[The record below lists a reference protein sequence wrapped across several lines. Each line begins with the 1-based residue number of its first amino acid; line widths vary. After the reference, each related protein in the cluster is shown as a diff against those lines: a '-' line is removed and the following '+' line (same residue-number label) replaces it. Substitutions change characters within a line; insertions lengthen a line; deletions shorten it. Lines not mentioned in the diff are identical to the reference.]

1 MKHNFHKVIGC
12 LVFVL
17 MTAPIFAQDIIVTTD
32 AKKIEAQILEVSKSE
47 IKYKE
52 YDNLD
57 GPTFIISTDE
67 ISSIIY
73 KNGKVV
79 LYNQQAENKVK
90 QDTKSTSSDQNKDEN
105 IATILL
111 LSGNTKR
118 GELVEMNSKYVSFLE
133 NGEKITIPA
142 SEINTVTLV
151 NGQIRTYTNVSTMQ
165 EKNVQSKSTVNSQ
178 NTEENK
184 NGRIFR
190 DNGQYFYNDTY
201 ISSKEV
207 ERILQRENAAA
218 YNQWKK
224 AEGMLIG
231 GSICTGIAG
240 GLAIG
245 GLFPLINRNYI
256 ATIGM
261 ECAAIVPLSI
271 GLGLTLGAST
281 HYNKAIDIYN
291 SKYDHAAIQLK
302 WLIAPN
308 GVGLALAF

>member
-1 MKHNFHKVIGC
+1 MKHNFYKVIGC
-12 LVFVL
+12 LVFIL

-79 LYNQQAENKVK
+79 LYNQPN
-90 QDTKSTSSDQNKDEN
+90 DIKSTIESTESKSQGQEN

-111 LSGNTKR
+111 LSGNTKK
-118 GELVEMNSKYVSFLE
+118 GKLVEMNSQYVSFLE
-133 NGEKITIPA
+133 NGVKITIPA
-142 SEINTVTLV
+142 CEINSVTLG
-151 NGQIRTYTNVSTMQ
+151 NGQTRIYTNVSTMQ
-165 EKNVQSKSTVNSQ
+165 EKNIQSKSTVNSK
-178 NTEENK
+178 NSEENK

-207 ERILQRENAAA
+207 ERILQRENATA

-245 GLFPLINRNYI
+245 GLFPLISKNYI

-291 SKYDHAAIQLK
+291 SKYDHTAIQLK
-302 WLIAPN
+302 WQITPN

>member
-1 MKHNFHKVIGC
+1 MKHNFYKVIGC
-12 LVFVL
+12 LVVIL

-79 LYNQQAENKVK
+79 LYNQPN
-90 QDTKSTSSDQNKDEN
+90 DIKSTIESTESKSQGQEN

-111 LSGNTKR
+111 LSGNTKK
-118 GELVEMNSKYVSFLE
+118 GKLVEMNSQYVSFLE
-133 NGEKITIPA
+133 NGVKITIPA
-142 SEINTVTLV
+142 SEINSVTLG
-151 NGQIRTYTNVSTMQ
+151 NGQTRTYTNVSTMQ
-165 EKNVQSKSTVNSQ
+165 EKNIQSKSTVNSK
-178 NTEENK
+178 NSEENK

-207 ERILQRENAAA
+207 ERILQRENATA

-245 GLFPLINRNYI
+245 GLFPLISKNYI

-291 SKYDHAAIQLK
+291 SKYDHTAIQLK
-302 WLIAPN
+302 WQITPN

>member
-1 MKHNFHKVIGC
+1 MKHNFYKVVGC
-12 LVFVL
+12 LVFIL
-17 MTAPIFAQDIIVTTD
+17 MTAPIFAYDIIVTTD
-32 AKKIEAQILEVSKSE
+32 AKKIEAKILEVSKSE

-52 YDNLD
+52 HDNLD

-79 LYNQQAENKVK
+79 LYKQSEENTVKPDAEPI
-90 QDTKSTSSDQNKDEN
+90 SSEQNKGEN
-105 IATILL
+105 IAIILL
-111 LSGNTKR
+111 LSGNKKR
-118 GELVEMNSKYVSFLE
+118 GELVEMNNQYVSFLE
-133 NGEKITIPA
+133 NGVKITIPA
-142 SEINTVTLV
+142 SEINSVTLG
-151 NGQIRTYTNVSTMQ
+151 NGQTRTYTNVSTMQ
-165 EKNVQSKSTVNSQ
+165 EKNIQSKSTVNSK
-178 NTEENK
+178 NSEENK

-245 GLFPLINRNYI
+245 GLFPLISKNYI

-291 SKYDHAAIQLK
+291 SKYDHTAIQLK
-302 WLIAPN
+302 WQITSN

>member
-1 MKHNFHKVIGC
+1 MARKSKKKQLGPVI
-12 LVFVL
+12 VIVL
-17 MTAPIFAQDIIVTTD
+17 IIITI
-32 AKKIEAQILEVSKSE
+32 AILS
-47 IKYKE
+47 
-52 YDNLD
+52 
-57 GPTFIISTDE
+57 
-67 ISSIIY
+67 
-73 KNGKVV
+73 
-79 LYNQQAENKVK
+79 
-90 QDTKSTSSDQNKDEN
+90 
-105 IATILL
+105 LL
-111 LSGNTKR
+111 LNLIGFGSSRT
-118 GELVEMNSKYVSFLE
+118 VLE
-133 NGEKITIPA
+133 NGVKITIPA
-142 SEINTVTLV
+142 SEINSVTLG
-151 NGQIRTYTNVSTMQ
+151 NGQTRTYTNVSTMQ
-165 EKNVQSKSTVNSQ
+165 EKNIQSKSTVNSK
-178 NTEENK
+178 NSEENK

-207 ERILQRENAAA
+207 ERILQRENATA

-245 GLFPLINRNYI
+245 GLFPLISKNYI

-291 SKYDHAAIQLK
+291 SKYDHTAIQLK
-302 WLIAPN
+302 WQITPN

>member
-1 MKHNFHKVIGC
+1 MKHNFYKVIGC
-12 LVFVL
+12 LVFIL

-32 AKKIEAQILEVSKSE
+32 AKIEAQILEVSKSE

-79 LYNQQAENKVK
+79 LYNQPN
-90 QDTKSTSSDQNKDEN
+90 DIKSTIESTESKSQGQEN
-105 IATILL
+105 IATMLL
-111 LSGNTKR
+111 LSGNTKK
-118 GELVEMNSKYVSFLE
+118 GKLVEMNSQYVSFLE
-133 NGEKITIPA
+133 NGVKITIPA
-142 SEINTVTLV
+142 SEINSVTLG
-151 NGQIRTYTNVSTMQ
+151 NGQTRTYTNVSTMQ
-165 EKNVQSKSTVNSQ
+165 EKNIQSKSTVNSK
-178 NTEENK
+178 NSEENK

-207 ERILQRENAAA
+207 ERILQRENATA

-245 GLFPLINRNYI
+245 GLFPLISKNYI

-291 SKYDHAAIQLK
+291 SKYDHTAIQLK
-302 WLIAPN
+302 WQITPN

>member
-1 MKHNFHKVIGC
+1 
-12 LVFVL
+12 
-17 MTAPIFAQDIIVTTD
+17 
-32 AKKIEAQILEVSKSE
+32 
-47 IKYKE
+47 
-52 YDNLD
+52 
-57 GPTFIISTDE
+57 
-67 ISSIIY
+67 
-73 KNGKVV
+73 
-79 LYNQQAENKVK
+79 
-90 QDTKSTSSDQNKDEN
+90 
-105 IATILL
+105 
-111 LSGNTKR
+111 
-118 GELVEMNSKYVSFLE
+118 
-133 NGEKITIPA
+133 
-142 SEINTVTLV
+142 
-151 NGQIRTYTNVSTMQ
+151 MQ
-165 EKNVQSKSTVNSQ
+165 EKNVQSKSTVNSK

>member
-1 MKHNFHKVIGC
+1 MKHNFYKVIGC
-12 LVFVL
+12 LVFIL

-79 LYNQQAENKVK
+79 LYNQPN
-90 QDTKSTSSDQNKDEN
+90 DIKSTIESTESKSQVQEN

-111 LSGNTKR
+111 LSGNTKK
-118 GELVEMNSKYVSFLE
+118 GKLVEMNSQYVSFLE
-133 NGEKITIPA
+133 NGVKITIPA
-142 SEINTVTLV
+142 SEINSVTLG
-151 NGQIRTYTNVSTMQ
+151 NGQTRTYTNVSTMQ
-165 EKNVQSKSTVNSQ
+165 EKNIQSKSTVNSK
-178 NTEENK
+178 NSEENK

-245 GLFPLINRNYI
+245 GLFPLISKNYI

-291 SKYDHAAIQLK
+291 SKYDHTAIQLK
-302 WLIAPN
+302 WQITPN

>member
-1 MKHNFHKVIGC
+1 MKHNFYKVIGC
-12 LVFVL
+12 LVFIL

-32 AKKIEAQILEVSKSE
+32 AKKIETQILEVSKSE

-79 LYNQQAENKVK
+79 LYNQPN
-90 QDTKSTSSDQNKDEN
+90 DIKSTIESTESKSQVQEN

-111 LSGNTKR
+111 LSGNTKK
-118 GELVEMNSKYVSFLE
+118 GNLVEMNSQYVSFLE
-133 NGEKITIPA
+133 NGVKITIPA
-142 SEINTVTLV
+142 SEINSVTLE
-151 NGQIRTYTNVSTMQ
+151 NGQTRTYTNVSTMQ
-165 EKNVQSKSTVNSQ
+165 EKNIQSKSTVNSK
-178 NTEENK
+178 NSEENK

-245 GLFPLINRNYI
+245 GLFPLISKNYI

-291 SKYDHAAIQLK
+291 SKYDHTAIQLK
-302 WLIAPN
+302 WQITPN

>member
-1 MKHNFHKVIGC
+1 MKHNFYKVIGC
-12 LVFVL
+12 LVFIL

-79 LYNQQAENKVK
+79 LYNQPN
-90 QDTKSTSSDQNKDEN
+90 DIKSTIESTESKSQGQEN

-111 LSGNTKR
+111 LSGNTKK
-118 GELVEMNSKYVSFLE
+118 GKLVEMNSQYVSFLE
-133 NGEKITIPA
+133 NGVKITIPA
-142 SEINTVTLV
+142 SEINSVTLG
-151 NGQIRTYTNVSTMQ
+151 NGQTRTYTNVSTMQ
-165 EKNVQSKSTVNSQ
+165 EKNIQSKSTVNSK
-178 NTEENK
+178 NSEENK

-207 ERILQRENAAA
+207 ERILQRENATA

-245 GLFPLINRNYI
+245 GLFPLINRNFI

-291 SKYDHAAIQLK
+291 SKYDHTAIQLK
-302 WLIAPN
+302 WQITPN

>member
-1 MKHNFHKVIGC
+1 MKHNFNKVIGC
-12 LVFVL
+12 LVTIL

-67 ISSIIY
+67 ISSVLY

-79 LYNQQAENKVK
+79 LYKQSEENTVIPDAEP
-90 QDTKSTSSDQNKDEN
+90 TSSAKIKGEN
-105 IATILL
+105 IATILF
-111 LSGNTKR
+111 LSGNTRR
-118 GELVEMNSKYVSFLE
+118 GELVEMNSQYVSFLE
-133 NGEKITIPA
+133 NGVKITIPA
-142 SEINTVTLV
+142 SEINSVTLG
-151 NGQIRTYTNVSTMQ
+151 NGQTRTYTNVSTIQ
-165 EKNVQSKSTVNSQ
+165 EKNVQSKSTVNSK

-245 GLFPLINRNYI
+245 GLFPLISKNYI

-291 SKYDHAAIQLK
+291 SKYDHTAIQLK
-302 WLIAPN
+302 WQITPN

>member
-1 MKHNFHKVIGC
+1 MKHNFNKVIGC
-12 LVFVL
+12 LVTIL

-67 ISSIIY
+67 IISIIY

-142 SEINTVTLV
+142 SE
-151 NGQIRTYTNVSTMQ
+151 QIHCKLPKHGRKQKRTHISRQ
-165 EKNVQSKSTVNSQ
+165 WA
-178 NTEENK
+178 
-184 NGRIFR
+184 IF
-190 DNGQYFYNDTY
+190 
-201 ISSKEV
+201 
-207 ERILQRENAAA
+207 LQ
-218 YNQWKK
+218 
-224 AEGMLIG
+224 
-231 GSICTGIAG
+231 
-240 GLAIG
+240 
-245 GLFPLINRNYI
+245 
-256 ATIGM
+256 
-261 ECAAIVPLSI
+261 
-271 GLGLTLGAST
+271 
-281 HYNKAIDIYN
+281 
-291 SKYDHAAIQLK
+291 
-302 WLIAPN
+302 
-308 GVGLALAF
+308 

>member
-1 MKHNFHKVIGC
+1 MKHNFYKVIGC
-12 LVFVL
+12 LVFIL

-32 AKKIEAQILEVSKSE
+32 AKKIETQILEVSKSE

-79 LYNQQAENKVK
+79 LYNQPN
-90 QDTKSTSSDQNKDEN
+90 DIKSTIESTESKSQVQEN

-111 LSGNTKR
+111 LSGNTKK
-118 GELVEMNSKYVSFLE
+118 GNLVEMNSQYVSFLE
-133 NGEKITIPA
+133 NGVKITIPA
-142 SEINTVTLV
+142 SEINSVTLE
-151 NGQIRTYTNVSTMQ
+151 NGQTRTYTNVSTMQ
-165 EKNVQSKSTVNSQ
+165 EKNIQSKSTVNSK

-245 GLFPLINRNYI
+245 GLFPLISKNYI

-291 SKYDHAAIQLK
+291 SKYDHTAIQLK
-302 WLIAPN
+302 WQITPN

>member
-1 MKHNFHKVIGC
+1 MKHNFYKVIGC
-12 LVFVL
+12 LVFIL

-32 AKKIEAQILEVSKSE
+32 AKIEAQILEVSKSE

-52 YDNLD
+52 YDNLG
-57 GPTFIISTDE
+57 GPTFIINTDE

-79 LYNQQAENKVK
+79 LYNQPN
-90 QDTKSTSSDQNKDEN
+90 DIKSTIESTESKSQVQEN

-111 LSGNTKR
+111 LSGNTKK
-118 GELVEMNSKYVSFLE
+118 GKLVEMNSQYVSFLE
-133 NGEKITIPA
+133 NGVKITIPA
-142 SEINTVTLV
+142 SEINSVTLG
-151 NGQIRTYTNVSTMQ
+151 NGQTRTYTNVSTMQ
-165 EKNVQSKSTVNSQ
+165 EKNIQSKSTVNSK
-178 NTEENK
+178 NSEENK

-245 GLFPLINRNYI
+245 GLFPLISKNYI

-291 SKYDHAAIQLK
+291 SKYDHTAIQLK
-302 WLIAPN
+302 WQITPN

>member
-1 MKHNFHKVIGC
+1 MKHNYYKVIGC
-12 LVFVL
+12 LVFIL

-32 AKKIEAQILEVSKSE
+32 AKKIEAQILEVSSTE

-52 YDNLD
+52 HDNLD
-57 GPTFIISTDE
+57 GPTFIMSTSE

-79 LYNQQAENKVK
+79 LYNQPN
-90 QDTKSTSSDQNKDEN
+90 DIKSTIESTESKSQVQEN

-111 LSGNTKR
+111 LSGNTKK
-118 GELVEMNSKYVSFLE
+118 GNLVEMNSQYVSFLE
-133 NGEKITIPA
+133 NGVKITIPA
-142 SEINTVTLV
+142 SEINSVTLG
-151 NGQIRTYTNVSTMQ
+151 NGQTRTYTNVSTMQ
-165 EKNVQSKSTVNSQ
+165 EKNIQSKSSVNSK
-178 NTEENK
+178 NSEENK

-231 GSICTGIAG
+231 GSICIGIAG

-245 GLFPLINRNYI
+245 GLFPLISRNYI

-291 SKYDHAAIQLK
+291 SKYDHTAIQLK
-302 WLIAPN
+302 WQITPN

>member
-245 GLFPLINRNYI
+245 GLFPLINRNFI

>member
-1 MKHNFHKVIGC
+1 MKHNFYKVIGC
-12 LVFVL
+12 LVFIL

-79 LYNQQAENKVK
+79 LYNQPN
-90 QDTKSTSSDQNKDEN
+90 DIKSTIESTESKSQGQEN

-111 LSGNTKR
+111 LSGNTKK
-118 GELVEMNSKYVSFLE
+118 GKLVEMNSQYVSFLE
-133 NGEKITIPA
+133 NGVKITIPA
-142 SEINTVTLV
+142 SEINSVTLG
-151 NGQIRTYTNVSTMQ
+151 NGQTRTYTNVSTMQ
-165 EKNVQSKSTVNSQ
+165 EKNIQSKSTVNSK
-178 NTEENK
+178 NSEENK

-245 GLFPLINRNYI
+245 GLFPLINRNFI

-291 SKYDHAAIQLK
+291 SKYDHTAIQLK
-302 WLIAPN
+302 WQITPN

>member
-1 MKHNFHKVIGC
+1 MKHNFYKVIGC
-12 LVFVL
+12 LVFIL

-32 AKKIEAQILEVSKSE
+32 AKKIEAQIMEVSKSE

-57 GPTFIISTDE
+57 GPTFVISTDE

-79 LYNQQAENKVK
+79 LYNQPN
-90 QDTKSTSSDQNKDEN
+90 DIKSTIESTESKSQVQEN

-111 LSGNTKR
+111 LSGNTKK
-118 GELVEMNSKYVSFLE
+118 GNLVEMNSQYVSFLE
-133 NGEKITIPA
+133 NGVKITIPA
-142 SEINTVTLV
+142 SEINSVTLG
-151 NGQIRTYTNVSTMQ
+151 NGQTRTYTNVSTMQ
-165 EKNVQSKSTVNSQ
+165 EKNIQSKSTVNSK
-178 NTEENK
+178 NSEENK

-201 ISSKEV
+201 ISSKGV

-245 GLFPLINRNYI
+245 GLFPLISKNYI

-291 SKYDHAAIQLK
+291 SKYDHTAIQLK
-302 WLIAPN
+302 WQITPN

>member
-1 MKHNFHKVIGC
+1 MKHNFYKVIGC
-12 LVFVL
+12 LVFIL

-32 AKKIEAQILEVSKSE
+32 AKIEAQILEVSKSE

-79 LYNQQAENKVK
+79 LYNQPN
-90 QDTKSTSSDQNKDEN
+90 DIKSTIESTESKSQGQEN

-111 LSGNTKR
+111 LSGNTKK
-118 GELVEMNSKYVSFLE
+118 GKLVEMNSQYVSFLE
-133 NGEKITIPA
+133 NGVKITIPA
-142 SEINTVTLV
+142 SEINSVTLG
-151 NGQIRTYTNVSTMQ
+151 NGQTRTYTNVSTMQ
-165 EKNVQSKSTVNSQ
+165 EKNIQSKSTVNSK
-178 NTEENK
+178 NSEENK

-207 ERILQRENAAA
+207 ERILQRENATA

-245 GLFPLINRNYI
+245 GLFPLISKNYI

-291 SKYDHAAIQLK
+291 SKYDHTAIQLK
-302 WLIAPN
+302 WQITPN

>member
-1 MKHNFHKVIGC
+1 MKHNFYKVIGC
-12 LVFVL
+12 LVFIL

-32 AKKIEAQILEVSKSE
+32 AKIEAQILEVSKSE

-79 LYNQQAENKVK
+79 LYNQPN
-90 QDTKSTSSDQNKDEN
+90 DIKSTIESTESKSQVQEN

-111 LSGNTKR
+111 LSGNTKK
-118 GELVEMNSKYVSFLE
+118 GKLVEMNSQYVSFLE
-133 NGEKITIPA
+133 NGVKITIPA
-142 SEINTVTLV
+142 SEINSVTLG
-151 NGQIRTYTNVSTMQ
+151 NGQTRTYTNVSTMQ
-165 EKNVQSKSTVNSQ
+165 EKNIQSKSTVNSK
-178 NTEENK
+178 NSEENK

-218 YNQWKK
+218 YKQKKK

-245 GLFPLINRNYI
+245 GLFPLISKNYI

-291 SKYDHAAIQLK
+291 SKYDHTAIQLK
-302 WLIAPN
+302 WQITPN

>member
-1 MKHNFHKVIGC
+1 MKHNFYKVIGC
-12 LVFVL
+12 LVFIL

-67 ISSIIY
+67 ISSVLY

-79 LYNQQAENKVK
+79 LYKQSEENTVIPDAEP
-90 QDTKSTSSDQNKDEN
+90 TSSAKIKGEN
-105 IATILL
+105 IATILF
-111 LSGNTKR
+111 LSGNTRR
-118 GELVEMNSKYVSFLE
+118 GELVEMNSQYVSFLE
-133 NGEKITIPA
+133 NGVKITIPA
-142 SEINTVTLV
+142 SEINSVTLG
-151 NGQIRTYTNVSTMQ
+151 NGQTRTYTNVSTIQ
-165 EKNVQSKSTVNSQ
+165 EKNVQSKSTVNSK

-245 GLFPLINRNYI
+245 GLFPLISKNYI

-291 SKYDHAAIQLK
+291 SKYDHTAIQLK
-302 WLIAPN
+302 WQITPN

>member
-1 MKHNFHKVIGC
+1 MKHNFYKVIGC
-12 LVFVL
+12 LVFIL

-79 LYNQQAENKVK
+79 LYNQPN
-90 QDTKSTSSDQNKDEN
+90 DIKSTIESTESKSQVQEN

-111 LSGNTKR
+111 LSGNTKK
-118 GELVEMNSKYVSFLE
+118 GKLVEMNSNYVSFLE
-133 NGEKITIPA
+133 NEVKITIPA
-142 SEINTVTLV
+142 SEINTVTLG
-151 NGQIRTYTNVSTMQ
+151 NGQTRTYTNVSTMQ
-165 EKNVQSKSTVNSQ
+165 EKNIQSKSTVNSK
-178 NTEENK
+178 NSEENK

-245 GLFPLINRNYI
+245 GLFPLISKNYI

-291 SKYDHAAIQLK
+291 SKYDHTAIQLK
-302 WLIAPN
+302 WQITPN

>member
-12 LVFVL
+12 LVFIL

-79 LYNQQAENKVK
+79 LYNQPN
-90 QDTKSTSSDQNKDEN
+90 DIKSTIESTESKSQGQEN

-111 LSGNTKR
+111 LSGNTKK
-118 GELVEMNSKYVSFLE
+118 GKLVEMNSQYVSFLE
-133 NGEKITIPA
+133 NGVKITIPA
-142 SEINTVTLV
+142 SEINSVTLG
-151 NGQIRTYTNVSTMQ
+151 NGQTRTYTNVSTMQ
-165 EKNVQSKSTVNSQ
+165 EKNIQSKSTVNSK
-178 NTEENK
+178 NSEENK

-207 ERILQRENAAA
+207 ERILQRENATA

-245 GLFPLINRNYI
+245 GLFPLISKNYI

-291 SKYDHAAIQLK
+291 SKYDHTAIQLK
-302 WLIAPN
+302 WQITPN